1 MTDTPTD
8 PTALLAA
15 LRRRDA
21 VAWRAV
27 VRRHHA
33 TLVALAAAVVGNA
46 ATAEEVAQDAW
57 LAAVGA
63 IAGFA
68 GTAQLSTWLCAIVLN
83 AARTRAQRDGRTV
96 LVPSF
101 ETETSS
107 DEAGWSAGRFGAD
120 GHWAIPPL
128 PIDDIDPER
137 IVGGRQLWAHA
148 SEAIERLPPT
158 QRAVLV
164 MRDVEE
170 IDAAEICRL
179 LELSP
184 ENQRVLLHRART
196 RLRAEI
202 ERLLAPAAT
211 AG

>member
-1 MTDTPTD
+1 MTDPPTD
-8 PTALLAA
+8 PAPLLAD

-21 VAWRAV
+21 EAWRAV

-33 TLVALAAAVVGNA
+33 TLVALAAAIVGNA

-63 IAGFA
+63 IGGFEA
-68 GTAQLSTWLCAIVLN
+68 SAQLSTWLCAIALN
-83 AARTRAQRDGRTV
+83 AARTRARRDGRTV

-101 ETETSS
+101 DQDAAP

-120 GHWAIPPL
+120 GHWTVPPL
-128 PIDDIDPER
+128 PFDDLDPER

-148 SEAIERLPPT
+148 SAAIERLAPL

-170 IDAAEICRL
+170 IDTAEICRL
-179 LELSP
+179 LDITP

-196 RLRAEI
+196 RLRAEM
-202 ERLLAPAAT
+202 ERLLTPAAT
-211 AG
+211 GG